1 VDSDRIE
8 GEKKQQEGKLQE
20 TWGEAKDKARDI
32 KDDVEDALDRDDDD
46 ELVEDRREGGNTGS
60 AARRGRPR
68 SVFRDVT
75 SGYRC
80 GYSSTLE
87 RSTRCPHAE

>member
-1 VDSDRIE
+1 VSRPRRAGRGSGQPTARRRDVDSDRIE

-46 ELVEDRREGGNTGS
+46 ELVEDRG
-60 AARRGRPR
+60 
-68 SVFRDVT
+68 
-75 SGYRC
+75 
-80 GYSSTLE
+80 
-87 RSTRCPHAE
+87 